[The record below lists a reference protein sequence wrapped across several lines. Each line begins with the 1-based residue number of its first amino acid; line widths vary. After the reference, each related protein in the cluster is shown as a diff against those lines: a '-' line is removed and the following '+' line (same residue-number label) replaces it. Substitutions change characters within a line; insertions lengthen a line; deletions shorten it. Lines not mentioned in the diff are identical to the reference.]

1 MNGVQ
6 TRLKCKPNVKRCK
19 RFVFAAHSPLL
30 HPNTLKTKAII
41 HFQTDHILTRFVF
54 PPLDG
59 TGFFYSDESIAKSG
73 LTYEGVGT
81 PEPGDFIYKDLN
93 GDGVINDRDK
103 APIGYS
109 SLLPRI
115 NYGFSLSANWKGFDV
130 SIMLQG
136 VGQYSKT
143 YSGAGIYESSG
154 NFYKMH
160 MERWSEERYNNHEKI
175 TYPRLSSSG
184 GPSLQP
190 NDFFI
195 MDASYIR
202 LKNAE
207 VGYTLPESI
216 SKKIGASNVRF
227 YLSGN
232 NLYTWT
238 HLKTDSFDPEQ
249 NSPAAYPTMRTYN
262 VGLNIT
268 F

>member
-1 MNGVQ
+1 M
-6 TRLKCKPNVKRCK
+6 
-19 RFVFAAHSPLL
+19 
-30 HPNTLKTKAII
+30 I
-41 HFQTDHILTRFVF
+41 
-54 PPLDG
+54 
-59 TGFFYSDESIAKSG
+59 

-160 MERWSEERYNNHEKI
+160 MERWSAIII
-175 TYPRLSSSG
+175 TKRLRILVCPAVAARACS
-184 GPSLQP
+184 PTTSLSWMP
-190 NDFFI
+190 HI
-195 MDASYIR
+195 Y
-202 LKNAE
+202 
-207 VGYTLPESI
+207 V
-216 SKKIGASNVRF
+216 
-227 YLSGN
+227 
-232 NLYTWT
+232 
-238 HLKTDSFDPEQ
+238 
-249 NSPAAYPTMRTYN
+249 
-262 VGLNIT
+262 
-268 F
+268 

>member
-1 MNGVQ
+1 MKAAATF
-6 TRLKCKPNVKRCK
+6 TRCTWNVGAK
-19 RFVFAAHSPLL
+19 
-30 HPNTLKTKAII
+30 NAII
-41 HFQTDHILTRFVF
+41 IT
-54 PPLDG
+54 
-59 TGFFYSDESIAKSG
+59 K
-73 LTYEGVGT
+73 
-81 PEPGDFIYKDLN
+81 
-93 GDGVINDRDK
+93 
-103 APIGYS
+103 
-109 SLLPRI
+109 
-115 NYGFSLSANWKGFDV
+115 
-130 SIMLQG
+130 
-136 VGQYSKT
+136 
-143 YSGAGIYESSG
+143 
-154 NFYKMH
+154 
-160 MERWSEERYNNHEKI
+160 KI

-249 NSPAAYPTMRTYN
+249 NSPAAIQQCVRTM
-262 VGLNIT
+262 
-268 F
+268 

>member
-1 MNGVQ
+1 MEY
-6 TRLKCKPNVKRCK
+6 
-19 RFVFAAHSPLL
+19 AEPLL
-30 HPNTLKTKAII
+30 GKDYAYRTRTTGFSLGQNWGYII
-41 HFQTDHILTRFVF
+41 DHSYDPEKGR
-54 PPLDG
+54 DG

>member
-1 MNGVQ
+1 MPGVRVCTSSNGQ
-6 TRLKCKPNVKRCK
+6 RYPG
-19 RFVFAAHSPLL
+19 A
-30 HPNTLKTKAII
+30 
-41 HFQTDHILTRFVF
+41 
-54 PPLDG
+54 

-160 MERWSEERYNNHEKI
+160 MKRWSEERYNNHEKI

>member
-1 MNGVQ
+1 MKAAATF
-6 TRLKCKPNVKRCK
+6 TRCTWNVGAK
-19 RFVFAAHSPLL
+19 
-30 HPNTLKTKAII
+30 NAII
-41 HFQTDHILTRFVF
+41 ITKRLRILVCPAVAARACSPT
-54 PPLDG
+54 
-59 TGFFYSDESIAKSG
+59 T
-73 LTYEGVGT
+73 
-81 PEPGDFIYKDLN
+81 
-93 GDGVINDRDK
+93 
-103 APIGYS
+103 
-109 SLLPRI
+109 SL
-115 NYGFSLSANWKGFDV
+115 
-130 SIMLQG
+130 
-136 VGQYSKT
+136 
-143 YSGAGIYESSG
+143 
-154 NFYKMH
+154 
-160 MERWSEERYNNHEKI
+160 
-175 TYPRLSSSG
+175 
-184 GPSLQP
+184 
-190 NDFFI
+190 I

>member
-1 MNGVQ
+1 
-6 TRLKCKPNVKRCK
+6 
-19 RFVFAAHSPLL
+19 
-30 HPNTLKTKAII
+30 
-41 HFQTDHILTRFVF
+41 
-54 PPLDG
+54 
-59 TGFFYSDESIAKSG
+59 
-73 LTYEGVGT
+73 
-81 PEPGDFIYKDLN
+81 
-93 GDGVINDRDK
+93 
-103 APIGYS
+103 
-109 SLLPRI
+109 
-115 NYGFSLSANWKGFDV
+115 
-130 SIMLQG
+130 MLQG

-160 MERWSEERYNNHEKI
+160 MERWSEDRYNNHEKI

>member
-1 MNGVQ
+1 MI
-6 TRLKCKPNVKRCK
+6 LKKGR
-19 RFVFAAHSPLL
+19 
-30 HPNTLKTKAII
+30 
-41 HFQTDHILTRFVF
+41 
-54 PPLDG
+54 DG

-160 MERWSEERYNNHEKI
+160 MERWSEERYNNHEKD
-175 TYPRLSSSG
+175 YVSSSVQQWRPELAAQRLLYHG
-184 GPSLQP
+184 CLIYTSEKCRSR
-190 NDFFI
+190 I
-195 MDASYIR
+195 YITGKHQQENR
-202 LKNAE
+202 CF
-207 VGYTLPESI
+207 
-216 SKKIGASNVRF
+216 NVRF